1 MTINIT
7 YNIQAFNPVVIA
19 KSSFL
24 NYRQRA
30 LMASAK
36 SRAFLE
42 IPMSVATT
50 TGSSKSLSTKY
61 STSFGIAVS
70 SSPVP
75 EKILELDQREIH
87 HHYPLCTCC
96 FK

>member
-7 YNIQAFNPVVIA
+7 YKIQAFNPVVIA

-50 TGSSKSLSTKY
+50 P
-61 STSFGIAVS
+61 GI
-70 SSPVP
+70 
-75 EKILELDQREIH
+75 I
-87 HHYPLCTCC
+87 
-96 FK
+96 